1 MRKVLAALTVFFLAV
16 SPLQASAA
24 VKAGD
29 TCKKAGTTATASGL
43 KFTCVKS
50 GKKLVWNKGVKIA
63 AAAKP
68 SATPAPVA
76 TPTPVA
82 TATPSPTPTP
92 VVTPTP
98 SPTPTPV
105 VTPTPTPTP
114 TKTFNSL
121 WEKYG
126 WIKPASADAVVQK
139 ATDYFKSYT
148 ATVRNPDAS
157 VKVVAQSGVD
167 QTLINWVKDGATFV
181 ARTFAYPKLSR
192 EFVDVIAIDK
202 AWLEETYI
210 KEGFSARDVQDRIGG
225 FNAGAPAFGGS
236 TTNTWNYATI
246 QRENL
251 MTRDRAGTAQTAG
264 HEFFHSIQQN
274 YAGTNPGADGSKI
287 PNWFWEGPAMFV
299 GAQTTNTLGIVSYF
313 DSRQTMINRYK
324 NGAAIN
330 RTSTLSEIKAN
341 TGVIDPYALG
351 SAGAEFLVA
360 NVGMEKFLDI
370 YVQLGKG
377 KSFADSFKDATGVEL
392 DDFYG
397 MFEEVRATLGFAKS

>member
-1 MRKVLAALTVFFLAV
+1 MYIFRMRKVFIALNVLVLAI

-24 VKAGD
+24 VKAGA
-29 TCKKAGTTATASGL
+29 TCTKAGATSISGGM

-50 GKKLVWNKGVKIA
+50 GKKLVWNKGVKVA
-63 AAAKP
+63 PAKP
-68 SATPAPVA
+68 SP
-76 TPTPVA
+76 
-82 TATPSPTPTP
+82 
-92 VVTPTP
+92 
-98 SPTPTPV
+98 
-105 VTPTPTPTP
+105 TPTPTPTP
-114 TKTFNSL
+114 ITTPEPTPVATPSVTPTPTATPTPAKTFNSL
-121 WEKYG
+121 WEKYD
-126 WIKPASADAVVQK
+126 WSKPASADAVVKK
-139 ATDYFKSYT
+139 ATDNFKNYT
-148 ATVRNPDAS
+148 ATVRNPDAT

-167 QTLINWVKDGATFV
+167 QTLVNWVKDGATFV

-202 AWLEETYI
+202 AWLEETYT

-251 MTRDRAGTAQTAG
+251 MSRDRAGTAQTAG

-274 YAGTNPGADGSKI
+274 LAGTNPGADGSKI

-299 GAQTTNTLGIVSYF
+299 GAQTTNALGIISYT
-313 DSRQTMINRYK
+313 DSRQTMLDRYK

-330 RTSTLSEIKAN
+330 RTSTLNEIKAN
-341 TGVIDPYALG
+341 NGVIDPYAIG
-351 SAGAEFLVA
+351 SAGAEFVVA

-370 YVQLGKG
+370 YAQLGKG
-377 KSFADSFKDATGVEL
+377 KTFADSFKSATGVEL
-392 DDFYG
+392 DDFYA
-397 MFEEVRATLGFAKS
+397 MFEEVRGILGFPKS